1 MNIEKRVLKAAEV
14 RQNGFVPGVIYG
26 KDFPATSVQVP
37 ALELTK
43 KIAEV
48 GTSKTFSI
56 KLDGKKHIVYVKE
69 FQNAYMDPSSYIHF
83 DFVKVSQ
90 DDTLQANVSLHF
102 IGKENFTKSS
112 LVFTTNY
119 DEVEVEYNVGSGI
132 SYIDVDVTELTED
145 TPIYVKDIVVPKG
158 IKVLSDPD
166 QMVCSLNQ
174 ATVIEEKPEGDEQ
187 EGFFAEPE
195 QDEE

>member
-26 KDFPATSVQVP
+26 KDFPSTSIQVP
-37 ALELTK
+37 SLELQK

-56 KLDGKKHIVYVKE
+56 LLDGKKHIVYVKDYQHG
-69 FQNAYMDPSSYIHF
+69 FMDPSSYIHF

-90 DDTLQANVSLHF
+90 DDTLHSNVSLHF

-112 LVFTTNY
+112 LVFTTNL

-132 SYIDVDVTELTED
+132 SHLDVDVTGLTEE
-145 TPIYVKDIVVPKG
+145 TPIYVKDLEIPKG
-158 IKVLSDPD
+158 IKVLSDPE
-166 QMVCSLNQ
+166 QMVCSLSQ
-174 ATVIEEKPEGDEQ
+174 ATIIEEKSEEDEQ
-187 EGFFAEPE
+187 EGFYA
-195 QDEE
+195 DSEEE